1 MGRDWCGRNLLSN
14 KRLRISAFGLGLS
27 NCHRDRLKDCG
38 FGTFGFRC
46 PDSGTQ
52 TFRFEL
58 WPIDWRTMAMEPFET
73 AEANDWPT
81 VRQQSVFI
89 ENRVGQL
96 LGLTRLFE
104 QTDIRILA
112 VSVVY
117 SVDCAICRMIVD
129 DPDLASEVLRASRF
143 QVSEAELIVVSLPHG
158 KRALLH
164 TWAALLG
171 GEINIH
177 YTYPLL
183 VHPKGS
189 AALAVVTDDIA
200 GAVKLLREKNFE
212 LLDQSAL
219 MDDRMD

>member
-1 MGRDWCGRNLLSN
+1 MD
-14 KRLRISAFGLGLS
+14 IEPLGVAQA
-27 NCHRDRLKDCG
+27 HDV
-38 FGTFGFRC
+38 
-46 PDSGTQ
+46 
-52 TFRFEL
+52 
-58 WPIDWRTMAMEPFET
+58 
-73 AEANDWPT
+73 PT

-96 LGLTRLFE
+96 MRLTRLFD
-104 QTDIRILA
+104 QADIRILA

-117 SVDCAICRMIVD
+117 SVDCAICRMILD
-129 DPDLASEVLRASRF
+129 EPDRAYDVLSNSRF

-183 VHPKGS
+183 IQPRGS
-189 AALAVVTDDIA
+189 AAIAVLPDNIEQ
-200 GAVKLLREKNFE
+200 AVRVLREKGFDV
-212 LLDQSAL
+212 LDQQDLLEERS
-219 MDDRMD
+219 D

>member
-1 MGRDWCGRNLLSN
+1 
-14 KRLRISAFGLGLS
+14 
-27 NCHRDRLKDCG
+27 
-38 FGTFGFRC
+38 
-46 PDSGTQ
+46 
-52 TFRFEL
+52 
-58 WPIDWRTMAMEPFET
+58 MATEPLET
-73 AEANDWPT
+73 AEGSDWPT

-96 LGLTRLFE
+96 LRLTRLFD

-129 DPDLASEVLRASRF
+129 DPDTASEVLRNSGF

-183 VHPKGS
+183 VHPRGA
-189 AALAVVTDDIA
+189 AALAVVTDDIG
-200 GAVKLLREKNFE
+200 GAVKLLRERDFE

-219 MDDRMD
+219 MDDRLG

>member
-1 MGRDWCGRNLLSN
+1 M
-14 KRLRISAFGLGLS
+14 
-27 NCHRDRLKDCG
+27 
-38 FGTFGFRC
+38 
-46 PDSGTQ
+46 
-52 TFRFEL
+52 
-58 WPIDWRTMAMEPFET
+58 
-73 AEANDWPT
+73 
-81 VRQQSVFI
+81 RQQSVFI

-96 LGLTRLFE
+96 LRLTRLFD

-129 DPDLASEVLRASRF
+129 DPHTASEVLRNSRF

-183 VHPKGS
+183 VHPRGR
-189 AALAVVTDDIA
+189 
-200 GAVKLLREKNFE
+200 LR
-212 LLDQSAL
+212 D
-219 MDDRMD
+219 

>member
-1 MGRDWCGRNLLSN
+1 
-14 KRLRISAFGLGLS
+14 
-27 NCHRDRLKDCG
+27 
-38 FGTFGFRC
+38 
-46 PDSGTQ
+46 
-52 TFRFEL
+52 
-58 WPIDWRTMAMEPFET
+58 MAMKPLET
-73 AEANDWPT
+73 AEAHDWPT

-96 LGLTRLFE
+96 LHLTRLFD

-117 SVDCAICRMIVD
+117 SVDCAICRMILD
-129 DPDLASEVLRASRF
+129 EPDIAHETLVHNGF
-143 QVSEAELIVVSLPHG
+143 QVSECELMVVSLPHG

-183 VHPKGS
+183 VHPGGN
-189 AALAVVTDDIA
+189 AAIAVLPDNIPHA
-200 GAVKLLREKNFE
+200 IRILRERNFE
-212 LLDQSAL
+212 LLDQSMLRDAR
-219 MDDRMD
+219 DE